1 MLDDHR
7 DLIANPRQRRR
18 ERGERHI
25 PVLARPRRVEI
36 AVGGGGGGGCSSHP
50 SDAYLRPDRRV
61 HFRVDLAV
69 GETRHRAAGGG
80 GTLLQRGG
88 VLFEALAD
96 RVELGRVER
105 FGDFRLVVV
114 GGGGGGGGGVEEVG
128 PARAGVLL
136 LEVEREKAV
145 GLRAV
150 RVPGPEARRGR
161 DAAPEARGGVTRGRG
176 GGVRALHQERERLR
190 GEEDGDVRFGR
201 AGREG
206 KRDRDLLRVLRPRV
220 RWRFWW
226 GGGGGGGS
234 AVVVVV

>member
-36 AVGGGGGGGCSSHP
+36 AVGGGGNRHP
-50 SDAYLRPDRRV
+50 SDACLRPDRRV

-69 GETRHRAAGGG
+69 GETRHRAATGS
-80 GTLLQRGG
+80 TLLQRGG

-114 GGGGGGGGGVEEVG
+114 GGGGGGVEEVG

-226 GGGGGGGS
+226 GGGGGGGGGS
-234 AVVVVV
+234 VVVVVV